1 MSLEVTYKLLIEELK
16 EGNLSPKEAKKIL
29 GEMTSNLED
38 EQIEEVEDLIHEKE
52 QEKILTEHSIYDT
65 VPYDA
70 EWRDDWW
77 NEDNGWGD
85 VSK

>member
-16 EGNLSPKEAKKIL
+16 EGSRKPEEAKKIL
-29 GEMTSNLED
+29 NEMASKLED
-38 EQIEEVEDLIHEKE
+38 DQIEEAEDLIHEKE
-52 QEKILTEHSIYDT
+52 QESVLAEHSYYDT

-77 NEDNGWGD
+77 NEDNGW
-85 VSK
+85 SE